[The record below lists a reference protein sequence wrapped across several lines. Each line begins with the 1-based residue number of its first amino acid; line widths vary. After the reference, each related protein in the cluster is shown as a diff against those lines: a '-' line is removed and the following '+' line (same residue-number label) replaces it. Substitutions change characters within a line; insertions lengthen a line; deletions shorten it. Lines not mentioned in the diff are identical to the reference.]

1 MEIEKYLKLNKK
13 KTGCL
18 RNILV
23 PPVLRPLGSI
33 TTAATAA
40 EEEKEEEKEEQATEG
55 PSVPVLAT
63 ARASAVYKRLLL
75 QLLLLKLELLILRM
89 GIERKKTKTRR
100 PSWRR
105 AASEQRR
112 CAKQLIPLSGSKP
125 AKSRAPHTP
134 RSPSRSIGGRRSRGT
149 DPMERR
155 EEKKFLF
162 FSGRWL

>member
-1 MEIEKYLKLNKK
+1 MPPPITMTDGGDVHRLSMVGSK
-13 KTGCL
+13 
-18 RNILV
+18 R

-33 TTAATAA
+33 TTAANAA
-40 EEEKEEEKEEQATEG
+40 EEEEEEKEEQATEG

-75 QLLLLKLELLILRM
+75 LLLLLKLELLILRM